1 MAKTKYIRIP
11 VSLFWPQNKKYKNK
25 NNLTEELK
33 TILRSKA
40 LLLLDAEYEIPYLSY
55 EKLKNDSSG
64 KDSFFMPKT
73 NKKKYFSYDPGTGQ
87 MFVSVC
93 ISLKTINDLNLVK
106 ITSPEP
112 ILYGIT
118 DFIVLDFDL
127 SYSDNSPTVK
137 KLKSLKAILQS
148 VVALGDKAGIDLYK
162 EKFIVEDFDAW
173 IDALKVDLKDFHD
186 SQGGI
191 PGITPGTTSLSSILA
206 ISWPTAQS
214 VNAYRS
220 EASTTVAT
228 FDEVWD
234 DAVFDQG
241 VDAPVMSEEIG
252 SPLEVA
258 SNRESDLN
266 NDIYVERIGFEKNQF
281 GFIYIKNIFLETEPE
296 ELQKELNS
304 EISGVKTL
312 GGSPYP
318 TSFVP
323 AIKNVMPL
331 EYYPTFINYIR
342 RMEDIIAEEPIAA
355 PGDDPM
361 SVAFDLYAF
370 LELYHYPNDIPVDK
384 LESLTEAVDD
394 RDGLYKR
401 TENVLEE
408 EALQRAITAD
418 PDRRGFDALYDQT
431 VNAPFSRKDAI
442 ETLSTNGGLHDS
454 YGSLLSDGFNFD
466 SMNEKHSMPWLAYPG
481 NKKIRPSE
489 FISDSTVAQISSGNL
504 LARVKT
510 IKDIENLII
519 KRLTVRDLLIMGLTC
534 ADRYGTPNLNV
545 VDRIDKFLTALGSTR
560 VFPVFKTTV
569 PIGDFW
575 SDFTDQI
582 EDVIKETVEKA
593 VVDFFK
599 QVLVMIASCDIE
611 GVGDQFKKGAAD
623 LEGLLTNKDGALLKF
638 ADDILTKS
646 IQRSPRPAGFLKTK
660 SEIKKLADAVT
671 KNTTP
676 MELRDCLQGNGK
688 PQVLSAIAADLN
700 QQLGIKA
707 GRAAV
712 ESALR
717 RMGRE
722 NCDMA
727 LLDDKIENM
736 AATASTEICADF
748 KQALRD
754 KYGGL
759 DDGLLDQ
766 LIDDLPDKDPEAA
779 LGFNP
784 DFVLDPCELLKIP
797 DPAGDFMIGNA
808 YDSAFASVKTKFTIE
823 LNAFPMFLFDGNPLN
838 SLNVKTEMVDI
849 GDGVSMPVSRAN
861 RGKDQGKIK
870 LLEDYKNL
878 LSDKDGSLVEVV
890 SSDAQQDIRYNS
902 IDPSVKIK
910 RLLETSPIDAA
921 QSVYNAV
928 FAGTYERS
936 VATLSLKKKKNPQN
950 IENAKLVNDLKYDKE
965 IVLKNKNYS
974 NLSPDG
980 VTAALISFTGLQ
992 SIDVNNNKQTLSLR
1006 ISTPPPS
1013 GQLKNAIESFD
1024 TTFGWPELG
1033 SFNVSENSITPPTS
1047 QAERF
1052 SQVMTKGWKSIL
1064 GPIDD
1069 SYSASFRKAMRVHYS
1084 SALDS
1089 FSGRFTRKT
1098 KYSEF
1103 LDADKILGMGIFD
1116 DPLCPTNKKDLL
1128 DLNGLVSSM
1137 EILRKNLICKGVGEQ
1152 AALQRSTLAGLTK
1165 TFMRAVIYEKMLPSI
1180 FYFSEV
1186 GMNNVNKEIYMAFI
1200 FSLLGAEVQGGG
1212 DDVLETMASA
1222 CFDLLSE
1229 TEAIEVTNTEAL
1241 KLVLEQVLTE
1251 VSDNVQESIGTSR
1264 ELDVDSDKFGQV
1276 TDHLLRSILD
1286 TPIIESYGAVHDDLK
1301 NKKITEK
1308 SIKLDGRTVYPEIL
1322 NVPTFMSAL
1331 TDEANQLVD
1340 TARYVTY
1347 NYNGDKSDDFIE
1359 VLKDASQNKKIT
1371 QDLDGLL
1378 SKNFKSLDLPPAVY
1392 DNSSGKVVSLDKQ
1405 LLKDE
1410 NRKRYFKDG
1419 GFLLEQFIEIQTK
1432 KDFNLKD
1439 IESSQMVKKINFN
1452 YNPLF
1457 TSLTAEEAISEGI
1470 YGETSEDSFDYIN
1483 DFLKLQGSTPLLSG
1497 YVGLDDFYSLATVT
1511 KNINEGFA
1519 ELSQIDKDLHDILDE
1534 WKQFRYRPT
1543 AVPKSTLNLK
1553 NEEEEFKKINGI
1565 DSSGNI
1571 SIFKTIE
1578 SVNDLGLTDGY
1589 RHVPL
1594 GIHRLIAPN
1603 TKTAKDGANFSFYIR
1618 GDSLN
1623 STKKSMVKYT
1633 PAAFVEFYANLE
1645 YVDWEKWP
1653 YLGAST
1659 IELDQ
1664 ILFDTIA
1671 SFYQIIMKKQ
1681 GIPLEDFKQ
1690 ELSQKGL
1697 QPYSAPA
1704 YESTK
1709 SDLLELNRI
1718 TLPAAF
1724 ATYDQYTQE
1733 SQLNVAYILKYLD
1746 SIDCYIEYEE
1756 DYTWDVWEGTPY
1768 EGQQKVVL
1776 GAGASGILEDQ
1787 LEPEDCYA
1795 VFAKIYNNFIGG
1807 IGLPD
1812 EHRFHIKQLEYNS
1825 QEEKW
1830 QLSLKSSLL
1839 PRLMFYME
1847 LLHGEKIALYPVKQ
1861 DLISVLKEA
1870 NYDSIQGLSDQL
1882 LGYLNLQYAIPIPGD
1897 DTPQK
1902 DVWDSVFNRIDVE
1915 ISLPFGKVVGP
1926 SQLVTTT
1933 GNSVGQD
1940 TFYSIKKKSK
1950 YGGMGKTELPI
1961 ASTISTSYN
1970 EVDEVI
1976 FNLNAEELFWHFDH
1990 VLNNLTFYGL
2000 FLDRSRG
2007 ANYIKWLSCLKGY
2020 SYYPYELVERELDA
2034 ALSSTDSEKS
2044 TLGWRQFS
2052 NPFVQ
2057 LTFLK
2062 QINKKNQKQLFN
2074 DPIMGLGGPPLPL
2087 LDDKDLNHDFGD
2099 HPFGDGKTAKRIL
2112 KPSLLFGKTGI
2123 HKDNTSVTNFK
2134 SFNWYGDDHD
2144 IESGWDDNVSVHLG
2158 KRYNPDYL
2166 HEDTSR
2172 AGFKVLNSDLEG
2184 NALPERNA
2192 KSNEF
2197 SPNQYSRIWGIKA
2210 KPYPALL
2217 NESRGGMKDWD
2228 PNWDDATLN
2237 PFNEGFWNAGGEL
2250 AKSLAEGVMN
2260 LFGSPGFSDE
2270 KHPGPK
2276 SVLWFTDQFKDIWT
2290 EDDGRRKATL
2300 NTLLLNMK
2308 FYLNQIEN
2316 YDTLPES
2323 HMNDWTALYISKNVD
2338 DVTGV
2343 ANYTGG
2349 NKSIRIGRTTPA
2361 GKHYELN
2368 SMTNADGITARGLD
2382 YDSEIGQ
2389 TMNQFLS
2396 VNNYDCLYGQDWEK
2410 DEEATYTPIIKV
2422 PLVRQG
2428 VTGHEGHYQNYNLSM
2443 SKFSVN
2449 IQDAALFA
2457 TGKAKTS
2464 KNNMYSARSLYNY
2477 DSEANTYERVP
2488 GNQTVAY
2495 KLLKNWYDKIEALR
2509 DKRVRILNNL
2519 KEKVIKFMPAG
2530 DGSFFADNA
2539 HTDYFKPL
2547 KAGVRLSYVLPILDE
2562 KDSLIPADTALPKE
2576 VLSEMVAAKRA
2587 LTGGHKWHPPL
2598 YRKAY
2603 EVVER
2608 ETKQVTVDDEQETQ
2622 TVNKEIYKIPIAE
2635 AKIKISDI
2643 YGVKDTDIPLAF
2655 ALQLDENG
2663 SIKYDY
2669 NKIHEAIFKLKEQLL
2684 ADPSFQVLFNYSL
2697 PVEDLSTVSAL
2708 GTYNTIIDSGRPGMG
2723 QMFNKTK
2730 RDLLDTIAAF
2740 SLPLSYD
2747 SAALIRSF
2755 EDQYSFSTTDPIDET
2770 GIDAQMIMQ
2779 AGLMIVKSLAE
2790 ITDPTVATA
2799 KAIKDVT
2806 YLGVKTT
2813 LKAGEAAFGGDAS
2826 GLYDNAEMR
2835 YWRSSQAMFPLIISL
2850 LPYPLIPQEVLF
2862 GMGIIK
2868 PFNITPVGMTYWAL
2882 SPTGLLDPLDRTL
2895 TAASKS
2901 DKKCS

>member
-93 ISLKTINDLNLVK
+93 IGLKTINDLNLVK

-401 TENVLEE
+401 SENVVEE

-431 VNAPFSRKDAI
+431 VNAPFSRMDAV
-442 ETLSTNGGLHDS
+442 ETLSTNGGLHGA

-466 SMNEKHSMPWLAYPG
+466 SMNEKQSMPWLAYPG

-489 FISDSTVAQISSGNL
+489 FISDSTVAQISSGKL

-519 KRLTVRDLLIMGLTC
+519 KRLTIRDLLIMGLTC

-676 MELRDCLQGNGK
+676 VELRDCLQGNGK

-712 ESALR
+712 ESALS

-736 AATASTEICADF
+736 ASVASTEICADF

-766 LIDDLPDKDPEAA
+766 LIDDLPDKNPEAA

-797 DPAGDFMIGNA
+797 DPAGDFMVGNA
-808 YDSAFASVKTKFTIE
+808 YDSAFASVKTKFTVE

-838 SLNVKTEMVDI
+838 SLNIKTELSF
-849 GDGVSMPVSRAN
+849 GLDGISTKETTEAS
-861 RGKDQGKIK
+861 KTQGKIK

-878 LSDKDGSLVEVV
+878 LSDKDGSLVEVI
-890 SSDAQQDIRYNS
+890 SSDVQQDVRYNS
-902 IDPSVKIK
+902 IDPVAKIK
-910 RLLETSPIDAA
+910 RLLETSPPDVAL
-921 QSVYNAV
+921 SVASAV
-928 FAGTYERS
+928 GAGTYERS
-936 VATLSLKKKKNPQN
+936 VATLSLKKKKDPQSL
-950 IENAKLVNDLKYDKE
+950 ENAKLVNDLEYDKE

-974 NLSPDG
+974 NLSSDG
-980 VTAALISFTGLQ
+980 VTSALISFTGLQ
-992 SIDVNNNKQTLSLR
+992 SIDINNNSQTLSLR

-1033 SFNVSENSITPPTS
+1033 SFNVSENTIIPPTS

-1069 SYSASFRKAMRVHYS
+1069 SYSASFRKAMRIHYS
-1084 SALDS
+1084 AALDT
-1089 FSGRFTRKT
+1089 FAGRFSRKT

-1137 EILRKNLICKGVGEQ
+1137 ETLRKNLICKDVGEQ
-1152 AALQRSTLAGLTK
+1152 AALQRATLAGLTK
-1165 TFMRAVIYEKMLPSI
+1165 TFMRVVVYEKTLPSI

-1186 GMNNVNKEIYMAFI
+1186 GMSNVNKEIYMAFV
-1200 FSLLGAEVQGGG
+1200 FSLLCAEVQGGG
-1212 DDVLETMASA
+1212 DDLLETMASA

-1229 TEAIEVTNTEAL
+1229 TEAVEITNTEAL
-1241 KLVLEQVLTE
+1241 KLVLEQVVTE
-1251 VSDNVQESIGTSR
+1251 VSDSVQESIGASR
-1264 ELDVDSDKFGQV
+1264 ELNIDSDKFGQV
-1276 TDHLLRSILD
+1276 TDHILRSILD

-1322 NVPTFMSAL
+1322 NVPTFMAAL
-1331 TDEANQLVD
+1331 YSEGNQLVD
-1340 TARYVTY
+1340 TARYITY

-1359 VLKDASQNKKIT
+1359 VLKDVSSNGIAE
-1371 QDLDGLL
+1371 DLGGLL
-1378 SKNFKSLDLPPAVY
+1378 SENFKSLDLPPTIY
-1392 DNSSGKVVSLDKQ
+1392 DNSTAPKVISLDKQ

-1439 IESSQMVKKINFN
+1439 IESPQMVKKINFN
-1452 YNPLF
+1452 YNPNF
-1457 TSLTAEEAISEGI
+1457 TSLTAEEAISEGT

-1483 DFLKLQGSTPLLSG
+1483 DFLKLEGSTALLNG

-1511 KNINEGFA
+1511 KNINDGFA

-1534 WKQFRYRPT
+1534 WKEFRYRPT

-1553 NEEEEFKKINGI
+1553 NEEEKFKKINGI

-1578 SVNDLGLTDGY
+1578 SVNDLGATDGY

-1603 TKTAKDGANFSFYIR
+1603 TKTAKDGANFSFYIG

-1623 STKKSMVKYT
+1623 STKKSMVKFT

-1653 YLGAST
+1653 YLGGAT
-1659 IELDQ
+1659 IKLDE

-1709 SDLLELNRI
+1709 SDLLELNII

-1776 GAGASGILEDQ
+1776 GAGASGVLDDQ

-1795 VFAKIYNNFIGG
+1795 VFAKIYSNFSGG

-1882 LGYLNLQYAIPIPGD
+1882 LGYLNLQYAVPIPED
-1897 DTPQK
+1897 ETPGK
-1902 DVWDSVFNRIDVE
+1902 DVWDSLFNSIDVD
-1915 ISLPFGKVVGP
+1915 ITLPFGKVTGT
-1926 SQLVTTT
+1926 SKLVTTT

-1950 YGGMGKTELPI
+1950 YGDLYGLTELPI

-1990 VLNNLTFYGL
+1990 VLKNLTFYGL

-2007 ANYIKWLSCLKGY
+2007 ANKIKWDSCHFGY
-2020 SYYPYELVERELDA
+2020 NYYPYELVERELRPD
-2034 ALSSTDSEKS
+2034 LSPKDDEKS
-2044 TLGWRQFS
+2044 ALGWRQFS
-2052 NPFVQ
+2052 NPDVFVGM
-2057 LTFLK
+2057 LHV
-2062 QINKKNQKQLFN
+2062 INKKNDKESEK
-2074 DPIMGLGGPPLPL
+2074 GGKTALPL
-2087 LDDKDLNHDFGD
+2087 LDAKDVNHQFFSTKLEKG
-2099 HPFGDGKTAKRIL
+2099 TAKIIL

-2123 HKDNTSVTNFK
+2123 HKDNSSVTNFK
-2134 SFNWYGDDHD
+2134 SFNWYGNEINIEDYIDDD
-2144 IESGWDDNVSVHLG
+2144 LSVHFG

-2197 SPNQYSRIWGIKA
+2197 SPNQYSRIWGIKT
-2210 KPYPALL
+2210 KDYPVLL
-2217 NESRGGMKDWD
+2217 NESFGGMKDWD
-2228 PNWDDATLN
+2228 PDWDGDVWPVMRDTGLAIA
-2237 PFNEGFWNAGGEL
+2237 EGF
-2250 AKSLAEGVMN
+2250 MN
-2260 LFGSPGFSDE
+2260 LFGNPGFTDE
-2270 KHPGPK
+2270 KHEGPP
-2276 SVLWFTDQFKDIWT
+2276 SLLWFTDHLKEIWT

-2338 DVTGV
+2338 DVSS
-2343 ANYTGG
+2343 GG
-2349 NKSIRIGRTTPA
+2349 QGKSIRIGRTTPA

-2368 SMTNADGITARGLD
+2368 SMTNADGITARGSN
-2382 YDSEIGQ
+2382 YDSEIGP
-2389 TMNQFLS
+2389 TMNPFLS
-2396 VNNYDCLYGQDWEK
+2396 VNNYDCLYGQDHEK
-2410 DEEATYTPIIKV
+2410 GEEAVYTPIIKV

-2428 VTGHEGHYQNYNLSM
+2428 IPGHEGHYANWDLPIG
-2443 SKFSVN
+2443 KFSVN

-2477 DSEANTYERVP
+2477 DSEANTYERIP

-2495 KLLKNWYDKIEALR
+2495 KLLKNWHDKIEALR

-2562 KDSLIPADTALPKE
+2562 GKSLIPADTALPQE

-2587 LTGGHKWHPPL
+2587 PTGGSNWHPPL

-2608 ETKQVTVDDEQETQ
+2608 ETKQVKVGDLPEETQ
-2622 TVNKEIYKIPIAE
+2622 VVDKQIYKIPIAE

-2643 YGVKDTDIPLAF
+2643 YGVEDADIPLAF
-2655 ALQLDENG
+2655 GLQTDEDGN
-2663 SIKYDY
+2663 IKYDY
-2669 NKIHEAIFKLKEQLL
+2669 SEVHEAIFKLKEELL
-2684 ADPSFQVLFNYSL
+2684 ADPSFQVLFKYSL

-2730 RDLLDTIAAF
+2730 RDLLDTMTAF

-2755 EDQYSFSTTDPIDET
+2755 EEQYSFSTTDPIDET

-2813 LKAGEAAFGGDAS
+2813 IKAGEAAFGGDAS
-2826 GLYDNAEMR
+2826 ALYDNSTMR
-2835 YWRSSQAMFPLIISL
+2835 YWRSTQAMFPLILSL
-2850 LPYPLIPQEVLF
+2850 LPYPIIPQELLF

-2868 PFNITPVGMTYWAL
+2868 PFHITPIGMTYWAL
-2882 SPTGLLDPLDRTL
+2882 SPTGLMDPLDRTL